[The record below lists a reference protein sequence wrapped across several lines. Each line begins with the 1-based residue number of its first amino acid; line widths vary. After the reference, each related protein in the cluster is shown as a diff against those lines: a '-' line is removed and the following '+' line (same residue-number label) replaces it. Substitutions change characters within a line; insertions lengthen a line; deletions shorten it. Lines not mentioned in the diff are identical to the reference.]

1 VEEVAME
8 VILLKDMENL
18 GKVGD
23 IVKVKDG
30 YARNY
35 LIPSGIALPATKSN
49 VARVKNELQSLRKKA
64 ERQLARFKEM
74 AEKLNTTRITIEHEA
89 GEEGKLFGS
98 VTTSQIE
105 KALHEAG
112 FEDIEKRQII
122 LEKPIRETGT
132 YEVKI
137 HLFKDVDATVTVDVV
152 PLKKG

>member
-1 VEEVAME
+1 MKI
-8 VILLKDMENL
+8 ILIRDMENL

-23 IVKVKDG
+23 IVNVKDG

-35 LIPSGIALPATKSN
+35 LIPEGIALTATDSN
-49 VARVKNELQSLRKKA
+49 VRRVKNELQSLRKKA
-64 ERQLARFKEM
+64 ERQIQRFKEI
-74 AEKLNTTRITIEHEA
+74 AEKLNQTRVTIEHEA

-105 KALHEAG
+105 KALHKAG
-112 FEDIEKRQII
+112 FEDVEKKQIV

-137 HLFKDVDATVTVDVV
+137 HLFKDIEATVTIDVV
-152 PLKKG
+152 PLKK

>member
-1 VEEVAME
+1 ME

-64 ERQLARFKEM
+64 EKQLQKYKEL
-74 AEKLNTTRITIEHEA
+74 AEKLNTLRITIEHEA

-105 KALHEAG
+105 KALHQAG
-112 FEDIEKRQII
+112 FEEVEKKQII
-122 LEKPIRETGT
+122 LESPIRETGT
-132 YEVKI
+132 YEVKV
-137 HLFKDVDATVTVDVV
+137 HLFKDVDATITVDVV
-152 PLKKG
+152 PLKK

>member
-1 VEEVAME
+1 ME

-64 ERQLARFKEM
+64 ERQLAKFKEM

-112 FEDIEKRQII
+112 FEDIEKRQIV

-132 YEVKI
+132 YEVRI

>member
-1 VEEVAME
+1 ME

-49 VARVKNELQSLRKKA
+49 VARVKNELHSLKKKA
-64 ERQLARFKEM
+64 ERQLARYREL
-74 AEKLNTTRITIEHEA
+74 AEKLNTTRVVIEHEA

-105 KALHEAG
+105 KALHKAG
-112 FEDIEKRQII
+112 FEDVEKKQII
-122 LEKPIRETGT
+122 LEKPIREVGS
-132 YEVKI
+132 YEVRI
-137 HLFKDVDATVTVDVV
+137 HLFKDIEATITVDVV
-152 PLKKG
+152 PLKK

>member
-1 VEEVAME
+1 ME

-23 IVKVKDG
+23 IVNVKDG

-35 LIPSGIALPATKSN
+35 LIPAGIALPATKSN
-49 VARVKNELQSLRKKA
+49 VRRVQNELQSLKKKA
-64 ERQLARFKEM
+64 ERQLQKFKEM

-105 KALHEAG
+105 KALHKAG
-112 FEDIEKRQII
+112 FEDIEKKQII

-137 HLFKDVDATVTVDVV
+137 HLFKDVEATITVDVV
-152 PLKKG
+152 PLKKQG

>member
-1 VEEVAME
+1 ME
-8 VILLKDMENL
+8 VILLRDMENL

-49 VARVKNELQSLRKKA
+49 VRRVQNELQSLKKKA
-64 ERQLARFKEM
+64 ERQLQKFKEM
-74 AEKLNTTRITIEHEA
+74 AEKLNATRITIEHEA

-105 KALHEAG
+105 KALHKAG
-112 FEDIEKRQII
+112 FEDIEKKQII

-137 HLFKDVDATVTVDVV
+137 HLFKDVEATITVDVV
-152 PLKKG
+152 PLKK

>member
-1 VEEVAME
+1 MKI
-8 VILLKDMENL
+8 ILIRDMENL

-23 IVKVKDG
+23 IVNVKDG

-35 LIPSGIALPATKSN
+35 LIPEGIALPATDSN
-49 VARVKNELQSLRKKA
+49 VRRVKNELQSLRKKA
-64 ERQLARFKEM
+64 ERQIQRFKEI
-74 AEKLNTTRITIEHEA
+74 AEKLNQTRVTIEHEA

-105 KALHEAG
+105 KALHKAG
-112 FEDIEKRQII
+112 FEDVEKKQIV

-137 HLFKDVDATVTVDVV
+137 HLFKDIEATVTIDVV
-152 PLKKG
+152 PLKK

>member
-1 VEEVAME
+1 ME
-8 VILLKDMENL
+8 VILLRDMENL

-49 VARVKNELQSLRKKA
+49 VRKVQNELQSLRKKA
-64 ERQLARFKEM
+64 ERQLQKFKEM
-74 AEKLNTTRITIEHEA
+74 AEKLNTTRVTIEHEA

-105 KALHEAG
+105 KALHKAG
-112 FEDIEKRQII
+112 FEDIEKKQII

-137 HLFKDVDATVTVDVV
+137 HLFKDVEATITVDVV
-152 PLKKG
+152 PLKKQG

>member
-1 VEEVAME
+1 ME
-8 VILLKDMENL
+8 VILLRDMENL

-23 IVKVKDG
+23 IVRVKDG

-35 LIPSGIALPATKSN
+35 LIPSGIALPATESN
-49 VARVKNELQSLRKKA
+49 IRRVKNELQSLKKKA
-64 ERQLARFKEM
+64 ERQLQRFKEL
-74 AEKLNTTRITIEHEA
+74 AEQLNTTRITIEHEA

-105 KALHEAG
+105 KALHKAG
-112 FEDIEKRQII
+112 FEDVEKKQII

-137 HLFKDVDATVTVDVV
+137 HLFKDIEATITVDVV
-152 PLKKG
+152 PLKK

>member
-1 VEEVAME
+1 ME

-64 ERQLARFKEM
+64 ERQLQRYKEL
-74 AEKLNTTRITIEHEA
+74 AEKLNSTRVVIEHEA

-105 KALHEAG
+105 KALHQAG
-112 FEDIEKRQII
+112 LEDVEKKQII

-137 HLFKDVDATVTVDVV
+137 HLFKDVEATVTVDVV
-152 PLKKG
+152 PL

>member
-1 VEEVAME
+1 ME
-8 VILLKDMENL
+8 VILLRDMENL

-35 LIPSGIALPATKSN
+35 LIPSGFALPATESN
-49 VARVKNELQSLRKKA
+49 IRRVKNELQSLKKKA
-64 ERQLARFKEM
+64 ERQLQRFKEL
-74 AEKLNTTRITIEHEA
+74 AEKLNVTRITIEHEA

-105 KALHEAG
+105 KALHKAG
-112 FEDIEKRQII
+112 FEDVEKKQII

-132 YEVKI
+132 YEVKV
-137 HLFKDVDATVTVDVV
+137 HLFKDIEATVTVDVV
-152 PLKKG
+152 PLKK

>member
-1 VEEVAME
+1 ME

-49 VARVKNELQSLRKKA
+49 VARVKNELQSLKKKA
-64 ERQLARFKEM
+64 ERQLAKFKEM

-122 LEKPIRETGT
+122 LERPIRETGT

-152 PLKKG
+152 PLKKS

>member
-1 VEEVAME
+1 ME

-23 IVKVKDG
+23 IVRVKDG

-35 LIPSGIALPATKSN
+35 LIPAGIALPATKEN
-49 VARVKNELQSLRKKA
+49 IRRVQNELQSLRKKA
-64 ERQLARFKEM
+64 ERQLQRYREL
-74 AEKLNTTRITIEHEA
+74 AEKLNATRVTIEHEA

-105 KALHEAG
+105 KALHQAG
-112 FEDIEKRQII
+112 FEDVEKKQIV

-137 HLFKDVDATVTVDVV
+137 HLFKDIEASVTVDVV
-152 PLKKG
+152 PLKKQQ

>member
-1 VEEVAME
+1 ME
-8 VILLKDMENL
+8 VILIKDMENL

-49 VARVKNELQSLRKKA
+49 IARVKNELQSLRKKA
-64 ERQLARFKEM
+64 ERQIARFKEL

-105 KALHEAG
+105 KALHKAG
-112 FEDIEKRQII
+112 FEEIEKKQIV

-137 HLFKDVDATVTVDVV
+137 HLFKDIDATITVDVV
-152 PLKKG
+152 PLKR

>member
-1 VEEVAME
+1 MK
-8 VILLKDMENL
+8 VILIRDMENL

-23 IVKVKDG
+23 IVNVKDG

-35 LIPSGIALPATKSN
+35 LIPEGIALPATDSN
-49 VARVKNELQSLRKKA
+49 VRRVKNELQSLRKKA
-64 ERQLARFKEM
+64 ERQIQRFKEI
-74 AEKLNTTRITIEHEA
+74 AEKLNQTRVTIEHEA

-105 KALHEAG
+105 KALHKAG
-112 FEDIEKRQII
+112 FEDVEKKQIV

-137 HLFKDVDATVTVDVV
+137 HLFKDIEATVTVDVV
-152 PLKKG
+152 PLKK

>member
-1 VEEVAME
+1 MEEEKME

-18 GKVGD
+18 GKVGE

-49 VARVKNELQSLRKKA
+49 IARVKNELQSLRKKA
-64 ERQLARFKEM
+64 ERQIARFKEL

-105 KALHEAG
+105 KALHKAG
-112 FEDIEKRQII
+112 FEEIEKKQIV

-137 HLFKDVDATVTVDVV
+137 HLFKDIDATITVDVV
-152 PLKKG
+152 PLKR

>member
-1 VEEVAME
+1 ME

-35 LIPSGIALPATKSN
+35 LIPTGIALPATKSN
-49 VARVKNELQSLRKKA
+49 VARVRNELHSLRKKA
-64 ERQLARFKEM
+64 ERQIARFKEL
-74 AEKLNTTRITIEHEA
+74 AEKLNTTRVTIEHEA

-105 KALHEAG
+105 KALHKAG
-112 FEDIEKRQII
+112 FEDIEKKQII

-137 HLFKDVDATVTVDVV
+137 HLFKDIEATVTVDVV
-152 PLKKG
+152 PLKR

>member
-1 VEEVAME
+1 ME

-35 LIPSGIALPATKSN
+35 LIPSGIALPATRSN
-49 VARVKNELQSLRKKA
+49 VARVKNELQSLKKKA
-64 ERQLARFKEM
+64 ERQLAKFKEM

-105 KALHEAG
+105 KALHDAG

-132 YEVKI
+132 YEVRI
-137 HLFKDVDATVTVDVV
+137 HLFKDVDATVTIDVV
-152 PLKKG
+152 PLKKRG

>member
-1 VEEVAME
+1 ME

-23 IVKVKDG
+23 VVKVKDG

-64 ERQLARFKEM
+64 EKQLQRYKEL
-74 AEKLNTTRITIEHEA
+74 AQKLNTLRITIEHEA

-105 KALHEAG
+105 KALHQAG
-112 FEDIEKRQII
+112 FEEIEKKQII
-122 LEKPIRETGT
+122 LESPIRETGT
-132 YEVKI
+132 YEVKV
-137 HLFKDVDATVTVDVV
+137 HLFKDVDATITVDVV
-152 PLKKG
+152 PLKKQG

>member
-1 VEEVAME
+1 ME
-8 VILLKDMENL
+8 IILLRDMENL

-49 VARVKNELQSLRKKA
+49 IARVRNELKALQKKA
-64 ERQLARFKEM
+64 QRMIERYKEL
-74 AEKLNTTRITIEHEA
+74 AEKLASLRVVIEHEA

-105 KALHEAG
+105 KALHKAG
-112 FEDIEKRQII
+112 FEDVEKRQIV
-122 LEKPIRETGT
+122 LEKPIREVGT
-132 YEVKI
+132 YEVRI
-137 HLFKDVDATVTVDVV
+137 HLFKDIEATITVDVV
-152 PLKKG
+152 PLKK

>member
-1 VEEVAME
+1 ME

-64 ERQLARFKEM
+64 EKQLQRYKEL
-74 AEKLNTTRITIEHEA
+74 AQKLNTLRITIEHEA

-105 KALHEAG
+105 KALHQAG
-112 FEDIEKRQII
+112 FEEIEKKQII
-122 LEKPIRETGT
+122 LESPIRETGT
-132 YEVKI
+132 YEVKV
-137 HLFKDVDATVTVDVV
+137 HLFKDVDATITVDVV
-152 PLKKG
+152 PLKKQG

>member
-1 VEEVAME
+1 MK

-23 IVKVKDG
+23 IVNVKDG

-35 LIPSGIALPATKSN
+35 LIPSGIALPATESN
-49 VARVKNELQSLRKKA
+49 IAKVKNELKALQRKM
-64 ERQLARFKEM
+64 ERQIEKYKEL
-74 AEKLNTTRITIEHEA
+74 AEKLATARITIEHEA

-105 KALHEAG
+105 KALHQAG
-112 FEDIEKRQII
+112 FEDVEKKQII

-137 HLFKDVDATVTVDVV
+137 HLFKDIEATLTVDVV
-152 PLKKG
+152 PLKK

>member
-1 VEEVAME
+1 ME

-49 VARVKNELQSLRKKA
+49 IARVKNELQSLRKKA
-64 ERQLARFKEM
+64 ERQIARFKEL
-74 AEKLNTTRITIEHEA
+74 AEKLNTTRIIIEHEA

-105 KALHEAG
+105 KALHKAG
-112 FEDIEKRQII
+112 FEEIEKKQIV

-137 HLFKDVDATVTVDVV
+137 HLFKDIDATITVDVV
-152 PLKKG
+152 PLKR

>member
-1 VEEVAME
+1 MEEEKME
-8 VILLKDMENL
+8 VILIRDMENL

-49 VARVKNELQSLRKKA
+49 IARVKNELQSLRKKA
-64 ERQLARFKEM
+64 ERQIARFKEL

-105 KALHEAG
+105 KALHDAG
-112 FEDIEKRQII
+112 FEDIEKRQIV

-137 HLFKDVDATVTVDVV
+137 HLFKDIDATVTVDVV
-152 PLKKG
+152 PLKR

>member
-1 VEEVAME
+1 MK
-8 VILLKDMENL
+8 VILIRDMENL

-23 IVKVKDG
+23 IVNVKDG

-35 LIPSGIALPATKSN
+35 LIPEGIALTATDSN
-49 VARVKNELQSLRKKA
+49 VRRVKNELQSLRKKA
-64 ERQLARFKEM
+64 ERQIQRFKEI
-74 AEKLNTTRITIEHEA
+74 AEKLNQTRVTIEHEA

-105 KALHEAG
+105 KALHKAG
-112 FEDIEKRQII
+112 FEDVEKKQIV

-137 HLFKDVDATVTVDVV
+137 HLFKDIEATVTIDVV
-152 PLKKG
+152 PLKK

>member
-1 VEEVAME
+1 ME

-49 VARVKNELQSLRKKA
+49 VARVRNELQSLRKKA
-64 ERQLARFKEM
+64 ERQIARFKEL
-74 AEKLNTTRITIEHEA
+74 AEKLNTTRVTIEHEA

-105 KALHEAG
+105 KALHKAG
-112 FEDIEKRQII
+112 FEDIEKKQII

-137 HLFKDVDATVTVDVV
+137 HLFKDIEATVTVDVV
-152 PLKKG
+152 PLKR

>member
-1 VEEVAME
+1 ME

-49 VARVKNELQSLRKKA
+49 IRRVQNELQSLKKKA
-64 ERQLARFKEM
+64 ERQIQKFKEL
-74 AEKLNTTRITIEHEA
+74 AEKLNTTRVTIEHEA

-105 KALHEAG
+105 KALHKAG
-112 FEDIEKRQII
+112 FEDIEKKQIV

-137 HLFKDVDATVTVDVV
+137 HLFKDIEATITVDVV
-152 PLKKG
+152 PLKK

>member
-1 VEEVAME
+1 ME

-35 LIPSGIALPATKSN
+35 LIPTGVALPATKSN
-49 VARVKNELQSLRKKA
+49 IKRVQNELKALQKKM
-64 ERQLARFKEM
+64 ERQIERFKEL
-74 AEKLNTTRITIEHEA
+74 AEKLNTTRVTIEHEA

-105 KALHEAG
+105 KALHKAG
-112 FEDIEKRQII
+112 FEDVEKKQII
-122 LEKPIRETGT
+122 LEKPIREVGS

-137 HLFKDVDATVTVDVV
+137 HLFKDIEATVTVDVV
-152 PLKKG
+152 PLKK